1 MEQILVQVKRAQ
13 RRLTRQLFV
22 NRLLMCLFVG
32 VAIAVVAIAVPKVV
46 VVANLPADWH
56 WYCLGGGLI
65 AGLLSAT
72 LWTAISHRSELD
84 AAIELDTRFG
94 LRERIASTLSLP
106 DAEVETPAGRA
117 LMSDALRSIRNVEVQ
132 QRFPLQLERRTWLPL
147 VFATLAFVMV
157 SLVDNQQAQSGPDPD
172 ADQRAKEQV
181 DAATKKLRERLI
193 ERRKQAAEKGLKEAE
208 GLFRELE
215 KESDKLAKAS
225 DVDRKKALVK
235 LNDLAKQ
242 LEKRRDK
249 LGGDKQLRK
258 QLENMKNLSKG
269 PADKMFEAMKKGDW
283 QAAQQ
288 ELKKLQ
294 EKLAK
299 GELSEEDKQNLSKQM
314 EQLQKKMAE
323 AQAERKQAM
332 EDLKKQIEK
341 QKQQGNM
348 QRAGELQQKLDQMQ
362 QQKQQMK
369 MMQQMAQ
376 KAAECQQCMKQ
387 GDQAGAAQ
395 AMQSMMQSMEQMQ
408 QQMSETEMLDAAM
421 DQLQMAKDSMNCS
434 ECQGSGCQSCMSM
447 AMSDKFSEKMGGKGM
462 GAGRGS
468 GPRPDEKNNVNFR
481 DSRVRQK
488 PGKGSM
494 VLEGEA
500 DGPNFRG
507 QVGESIKQEMSASA
521 AEPADPTV
529 VEQLPKS
536 RREHAEEFFNLLR
549 DGE

>member
-13 RRLTRQLFV
+13 ARLTRQLFV
-22 NRLLMCLFVG
+22 NRLLLSLFI
-32 VAIAVVAIAVPKVV
+32 AIALAVIAIAVPKVAV
-46 VVANLPADWH
+46 VEDLPADWH
-56 WYCLGGGLI
+56 WYCLGGGLLGGI
-65 AGLLSAT
+65 LAASI
-72 LWTAISHRSELD
+72 WTAISHRSELD
-84 AAIELDTRFG
+84 AAVEIDSRFG

-106 DAEVETPAGRA
+106 PEEVDTPAGQA
-117 LMSDALRSIRNVEVQ
+117 LMTDALRSIRNVEVH
-132 QRFPLQLERRTWLPL
+132 QRFPLQLERRAWLPL
-147 VFATLAFVMV
+147 VSATIAFVLV
-157 SLVDNQQAQSGPDPD
+157 SLVDNRDAQSGPDPQ
-172 ADQRAKEQV
+172 ADQQAKEQV

-215 KESDKLAKAS
+215 KESEKLAKAS
-225 DVDRKKALVK
+225 DVDRKKAMVK

-242 LEKRRDK
+242 LQQRREK

-294 EKLAK
+294 QKLAK
-299 GELSEEDKQNLSKQM
+299 GELGDAEKKELSKQL

-323 AQAERKQAM
+323 AQEKREQAM
-332 EDLKKQIEK
+332 KDLQKQIEQ

-348 QRAGELQQKLDQMQ
+348 QRAGELQQKMDQMQ
-362 QQKQQMK
+362 QQQQQMK
-369 MMQQMAQ
+369 MMQKMAQ
-376 KAAECQQCMKQ
+376 KAGECQECMKQ
-387 GDQAGAAQ
+387 GDQDGAAQ
-395 AMQSMMQSMEQMQ
+395 AMQEMMQSMEQMQ

-421 DQLQMAKDSMNCS
+421 DQLQMAKDSMSCS
-434 ECQGSGCQSCMSM
+434 ECQGEGCQSCMSM
-447 AMSDKFSEKMGGKGM
+447 AMSDKFSDKMGGKGM

-468 GPRPDEKNNVNFR
+468 GPRPDEKNSVNFR

-488 PGKGSM
+488 PGKGAM

-507 QVGESIKQEMSASA
+507 QVGESIKQEMSAA
-521 AEPADPTV
+521 TVEAADPTV